1 MAAGKKMML
10 VDSSAQQQGHHR
22 GRRLVPARGSK
33 DLCSVVASAFIFL
46 LFFISSDGEPF
57 NVDQEEIPDAVLES
71 LSAQHPAMRELLQA
85 STVMPE
91 TSSLGT
97 SNYTCVARH
106 EYIAMATDPYLSA
119 ASNQYTDG
127 TFFCDGYVDYAAA
140 CDLARPNKSCNNKYA
155 KKIYSNLVR
164 ALDVYSCKSYSNIW
178 TCSDC
183 KAAFKRWL
191 CSQIYKKFVIPDTT
205 LFEEGNVSLPSYA
218 CTCPWPPLN
227 QTAEQTAKDFA
238 SKPYCLLI
246 CAGLPRNCTAPPG
259 QAVPSCPTPACGAKG
274 TADDPGRCTASVY
287 LDSQS
292 ASSFDDF
299 YVGSKVEITST
310 NMKGYWMLIDKYDGF
325 SKLAM
330 GTQWNAPYG
339 TTMPNPPPVPAQG
352 NTYRIYLTKKQQG
365 FCRSTV
371 DPSKRLG
378 PPCEQMQ
385 QFLPDQTIS
394 TGWPAIPYLMV
405 NGVKTCL
412 DGSPFTATGCGSPAT
427 AQIPPKYY
435 SYPMPGLS
443 YGGIRSGYYLK
454 NLGNAQNWMAYHL
467 AAGTGTLNYSCVGLS
482 GSTLSEAIVATKKN
496 VTVPATLAVPASK
509 ESGCTTD
516 FLPISDKAQDDC
528 ALKTCNAVCLD
539 VSRRCPY
546 ALEFRCPSLGDYREY
561 DFTECNMMVPHGC
574 MIQVQE
580 VSGSIKCS
588 SLNPQGYGPEDT
600 NPLGGKEQNRLLFN
614 GIFGLPPSPNCSG
627 LNGLSIDAGIGPS
640 TGLPVNPPING
651 PASKKNST
659 FPYDIWCKGAS
670 DSTLALSAA
679 DVGCRVIMYKGQ
691 FEQNCYVQG
700 A

>member
-412 DGSPFTATGCGSPAT
+412 DGSPFTATGCGSPGGVLENAASTSSSSSSSSSSGANSSTTTSFVFWDGWNGPAAT

-443 YGGIRSGYYLK
+443 YGGIRCHEGEVCVKVDPGSSPTATSYGYACCPRSGYYLK

-561 DFTECNMMVPHGC
+561 DFTECNMMVPHGK
-574 MIQVQE
+574 E
-580 VSGSIKCS
+580 VYEEIMAADCCCC
-588 SLNPQGYGPEDT
+588 
-600 NPLGGKEQNRLLFN
+600 NRLHD
-614 GIFGLPPSPNCSG
+614 PSTRGVGQHQMFQPEP
-627 LNGLSIDAGIGPS
+627 AGIR
-640 TGLPVNPPING
+640 T
-651 PASKKNST
+651 
-659 FPYDIWCKGAS
+659 
-670 DSTLALSAA
+670 
-679 DVGCRVIMYKGQ
+679 
-691 FEQNCYVQG
+691 
-700 A
+700 